1 MINIFKANL
10 HKLFKNIYFIA
21 GCIIAFAV
29 TFGFTSRTLQFGPF
43 RGLNAG
49 EIMFFVSAAIVLFFS
64 VYAPIAVCS
73 SYSEGYIRN
82 RIIAGYSQKDDYLAH
97 VLALEAGVVV
107 MHVFYILG
115 GIIGIVKSGEPLSVI
130 PVLPIILMLIAV
142 FGYTALVASIAYRF
156 KNMIAGVV
164 AGMLL
169 FNMAYSFVMF
179 GNLILMLTSD
189 KPSFKIAAFVYNI
202 NVLGQWFAN
211 TPFIDEGVNGGAPMQ
226 LISSVTVLA
235 FSLIVGC
242 VGLEKRDLK

>member
-10 HKLFKNIYFIA
+10 HKLIKNIYFIG

-29 TFGFTSRTLQFGPF
+29 TYGFSSRTLQFGPF
-43 RGLNAG
+43 RNLNSG

-64 VYAPIAVCS
+64 VFAPISVCS
-73 SYSEGYIRN
+73 SYSDGYIRN
-82 RIIAGYSQKDDYLAH
+82 RIIAGYTQKEDYLAH
-97 VLALEAGVVV
+97 VLALETAVVI
-107 MHVFYILG
+107 MHVFYLAG
-115 GIIGIVKSGEPLSVI
+115 GIIGIICEGEPLSVI

-164 AGMLL
+164 AGMLI
-169 FNMAYSFVMF
+169 FNLAYSFVMF
-179 GNLILMLTSD
+179 GNFLLMITAD

-211 TPFIDEGVNGGAPMQ
+211 TPFIDDGVNAGAPMQ
-226 LISSVTVLA
+226 FISSVAVIA

-242 VGLEKRDLK
+242 AGLEKRDLK